1 MPAGSVPTVA
11 WACAS
16 GRAYAADG
24 GVYSAA
30 AAVDWLVR
38 IGVLRYHAELATL
51 DGNSSAGAGVFFVP
65 ALAGLGFP
73 HWDRSATGLLMGLD
87 AGTTREAVIKAVLE
101 GIAFR
106 IAEVLDGLGFAPEAA
121 VPIDG
126 GLSRATYFTRFL
138 ADITGRALLLQDNME
153 VTSLGVAQLAAAVA
167 QNDDPASA
175 PAGVAGGIAVKRRMD
190 NEVAAKLRG
199 RFAEV
204 VERSRG
210 WRP

>member
-1 MPAGSVPTVA
+1 
-11 WACAS
+11 
-16 GRAYAADG
+16 
-24 GVYSAA
+24 
-30 AAVDWLVR
+30 VR
-38 IGVLRYHAELATL
+38 IGVLRDHAELATL
-51 DGNSSAGAGVFFVP
+51 DGKSAAGAGVFFVP

-190 NEVAAKLRG
+190 SEVAAKLRG